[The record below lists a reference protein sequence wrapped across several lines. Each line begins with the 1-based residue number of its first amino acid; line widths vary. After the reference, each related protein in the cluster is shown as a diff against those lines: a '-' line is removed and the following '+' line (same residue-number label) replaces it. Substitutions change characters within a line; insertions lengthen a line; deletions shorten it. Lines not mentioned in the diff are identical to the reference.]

1 MSCVLSFASCKCIL
15 SGHTPHTIQF
25 IGVNDF
31 IQSPTILH
39 TIDIVN
45 RALNYV
51 VSVTSGYRLRCCT
64 IRGTVQW
71 QTTRFAFEWGAPST
85 SRERGL
91 ASYYHLGNMEDSI

>member
-31 IQSPTILH
+31 IQSPTIVH

-51 VSVTSGYRLRCCT
+51 VSATS
-64 IRGTVQW
+64 
-71 QTTRFAFEWGAPST
+71 
-85 SRERGL
+85 
-91 ASYYHLGNMEDSI
+91 